1 MLTTIYGHPT
11 AILQGAKLDSV
22 SVYSEAVT
30 MTTVDHNIVR
40 RQATELA
47 SLYFQPQ
54 AFVRKAKDILE
65 RHADYS
71 MRQSMVVAIRAPLS
85 NRYGT
90 PRPVLRTILKPLRR
104 KITQDPQGGFVIA
117 RALWKSGSREER
129 TLASEILGLC
139 VPASPYVI
147 ADELNHWVMDIND
160 SEAADILGLSAGGA
174 LLAAAPREFFGA
186 IRNWLH
192 SSQRWIKRFAI
203 ASLIGLVRTN
213 SFSDVRSIL
222 DLIKN
227 TMIETDVEVRSAVA
241 WLLRELN
248 EINPIEVVRFLREW
262 AMSVD
267 RHAHWVIRQTLDA
280 LDPET
285 GRELTS
291 LMREGGY
298 IV

>member
-1 MLTTIYGHPT
+1 
-11 AILQGAKLDSV
+11 
-22 SVYSEAVT
+22 

-117 RALWKSGSREER
+117 RALWRSGSREER

-147 ADELNHWVMDIND
+147 ADELNHWLLDVND

-174 LLAAAPREFFGA
+174 LLAAAPREFLGA
-186 IRNWLH
+186 VQNWLY
-192 SSQRWIKRFAI
+192 SGQRWIKRFAI

-213 SFSDVRSIL
+213 TFSDVRTIL

-227 TMIETDVEVRSAVA
+227 TMIETDVEVRSAAA

-280 LDPET
+280 LDPDT

-291 LMREGGY
+291 LMRDGGGY
-298 IV
+298 LV